1 MEQQHRDLRYPTVNF
16 HRSMFLYDQPTG
28 SASRRNLD
36 YNFRAVRY
44 GELERALDA
53 KQLIAG
59 SAGSS
64 APAGYYSAGDYT
76 QQRGRGSSSYTLF
89 KPIPTPKTET
99 KIEYQ
104 TDPAQAQQISD
115 LQKQL
120 KILQDV
126 PKYEPYDFSKER
138 AGYENRISG
147 LNDRISG
154 IQAGFQSQLADTT
167 AKMSAERVA
176 AEQRLGL
183 SFKSQLQTSQ
193 TEAAQRQQ
201 QMSDQYRS
209 SLQASQTR
217 PEVEG
222 IRFATRGPASQ
233 PRMKGISGTFG
244 RKGGRLMKI
253 SALNV

>member
-1 MEQQHRDLRYPTVNF
+1 MAQQHRDLRYPTVNF
-16 HRSMFLYDQPTG
+16 HRSMYLYDQPTG
-28 SASRRNLD
+28 SASRGNAN

-44 GELERALDA
+44 DDLERALDA

-59 SAGSS
+59 QAGSS
-64 APAGYYSAGDYT
+64 APAGYYNAGNYT
-76 QQRGRGSSSYTLF
+76 QQRGRGSSSYNLF
-89 KPIPTPKTET
+89 KPIPTPET

-126 PKYEPYDFSKER
+126 PKYEPYDFSSER
-138 AGYENRISG
+138 QEYENRISG
-147 LNDRISG
+147 LNDRLGG

-183 SFKSQLQTSQ
+183 SFQSQLQTSQ
-193 TEAAQRQQ
+193 SEAAQRQQ
-201 QMSDQYRS
+201 QMADQYRS